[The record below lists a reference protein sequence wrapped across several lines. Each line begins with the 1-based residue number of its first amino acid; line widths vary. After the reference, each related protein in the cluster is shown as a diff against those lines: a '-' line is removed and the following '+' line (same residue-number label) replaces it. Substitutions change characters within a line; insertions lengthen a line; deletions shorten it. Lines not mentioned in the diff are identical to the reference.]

1 MADIVAA
8 NLLDLER
15 GSSHLNISFLDD
27 LPEALGADG
36 LHFEREPSFDD
47 RPDLLP
53 AIGMDAVSDLEYEL
67 ERTLA
72 DQGSNSVSNWLNAAR
87 ERQRQH
93 PDATRL
99 MRLLWR
105 AVEELE
111 PRYLDKVL
119 ATLPVDFN
127 FTDKINGR
135 SPLHES
141 CISGRVELVKICIEK
156 GVPLEAQDTYGR
168 KPLHYAA
175 MHGHVD
181 ICETL
186 LKHRVDATAVDMDGQ
201 TPLIQGV
208 VAGHADCVEV
218 LVKYVGTQ
226 ILETSAISNDL
237 IPLSLACQH
246 GRIEVARLLLR
257 NGAKVLPNSEGLY
270 PQHLAARAGHA
281 DICQLLV
288 HEGGADGG
296 GKDRR
301 DKYNQWTPL
310 HHACVGGTASH
321 ADCLKVLID
330 AGCDVNAEDEYGKTP
345 GFYAGWYGVSRLP
358 ELATQ
363 LNSRL
368 RSLTE
373 TILSTANRVPGEPLE
388 SWCRPWS
395 SQGDR
400 DVVQGS
406 KSRFREC

>member
-72 DQGSNSVSNWLNAAR
+72 DQSSSNVASWLHLAS
-87 ERQRQH
+87 EKQRQH

-111 PRYLDKVL
+111 PCHLDQVL
-119 ATLPVDFN
+119 STLPVDFN

-141 CISGRVELVKICIEK
+141 CISGRLELVRICIGK
-156 GVPLEAQDTYGR
+156 GLPLEAQDTYGR

-175 MHGHVD
+175 MHGHADV
-181 ICETL
+181 CETL
-186 LKHRVDATAVDMDGQ
+186 LKHGVDATAVDMDGQ

-208 VAGHADCVEV
+208 VAGNASCVEV

-246 GRIEVARLLLR
+246 GRLDVARLLLK

-281 DICQLLV
+281 AICQLLIK
-288 HEGGADGG
+288 EGGADGG
-296 GKDRR
+296 GKDRK

-310 HHACVGGTASH
+310 HHACVGGSDTH
-321 ADCLKVLID
+321 AECLRILIQ

-345 GFYAGWYGVSRLP
+345 GFYAGWYGVSFP
-358 ELATQ
+358 YQIHCMTF
-363 LNSRL
+363 
-368 RSLTE
+368 
-373 TILSTANRVPGEPLE
+373 V
-388 SWCRPWS
+388 
-395 SQGDR
+395 
-400 DVVQGS
+400 
-406 KSRFREC
+406 FF